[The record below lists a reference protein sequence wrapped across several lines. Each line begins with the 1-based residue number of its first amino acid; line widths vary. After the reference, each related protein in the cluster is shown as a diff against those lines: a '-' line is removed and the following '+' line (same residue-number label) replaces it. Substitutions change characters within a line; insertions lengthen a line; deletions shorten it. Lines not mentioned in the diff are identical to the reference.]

1 MGKLEKFTQP
11 ILIIALLIVSWW
23 GAVDNLAAYVNGESI
38 KDAAIIYGVAR
49 SINGV
54 ISIIQSAEISAIVGS
69 VRPGELLDPMND
81 LIERF
86 SSVMAWS
93 LSSLVLQKVL
103 LSVFSSYSFK
113 VIFTICCALMLVL
126 KWLPLSAH
134 FVARAWSLFLIVA
147 SLRFSIAIVCTLT
160 AAVDQGFI
168 QKIEQASLQTVQTF
182 NSEISVGIND
192 VPAINEDAKQEQA
205 ALQIKRDEINK
216 TVTLTNA
223 DIATLSEQL
232 DTLPKRSWL
241 DVAKRK
247 KKNETTQAVIDQI
260 TSKERELDRLQVQL
274 TSIEK
279 KLECIVIKQSG
290 GSCEGNLSKLKNM
303 FSAEKLS
310 EISKKI
316 NQTIDDLITVLV
328 SLVLTTIIIP
338 LAFLYLSYRLFRF
351 LIVITPR
358 FDVEKKS
365 EDKPILEDKSSLKN

>member
-1 MGKLEKFTQP
+1 LGQFEKFTQP
-11 ILIIALLIVSWW
+11 ILIMALLIVSWW

-54 ISIIQSAEISAIVGS
+54 ISLIQSAEISAIVGS

-126 KWLPLSAH
+126 KWLPLSTH
-134 FVARAWSLFLIVA
+134 FVSRAWSLFLIVA
-147 SLRFSIAIVCTLT
+147 SLRFSIAIVCALT

-192 VPAINEDAKQEQA
+192 VAAIDEDAKQEQA
-205 ALQIKRDEINK
+205 ALQIKSDEITK
-216 TVTLTNA
+216 KITLTKS
-223 DIATLSEQL
+223 DITTLSEQL
-232 DTLPKRSWL
+232 DTLPKRSLL
-241 DVAKRK
+241 DWVKGK
-247 KKNETTQAVIDQI
+247 KKNETTKSIEDQI
-260 TSKERELDRLQVQL
+260 STKEQELDRLKVQL

-310 EISKKI
+310 EISQKI

-338 LAFLYLSYRLFRF
+338 LTFLYLSYRLFKF
-351 LIVITPR
+351 LIVITTR
-358 FDVEKKS
+358 FDVEKNNK
-365 EDKPILEDKSSLKN
+365 EKPMLEDKS

>member
-1 MGKLEKFTQP
+1 MGQFEKFTQP

-54 ISIIQSAEISAIVGS
+54 ISLIQSAEISAIVGS

-147 SLRFSIAIVCTLT
+147 SLRFSIAIVCALT

-192 VPAINEDAKQEQA
+192 VAAIDEDAKQEQA

-232 DTLPKRSWL
+232 DTLPKRSLL
-241 DVAKRK
+241 DVVKRK
-247 KKNETTQAVIDQI
+247 KKNETTQAIEDQI
-260 TSKERELDRLQVQL
+260 TTKERELDRLQVQL

-290 GSCEGNLSKLKNM
+290 GSCEGNLSRLKNM

-310 EISKKI
+310 EISQKI

-338 LAFLYLSYRLFRF
+338 LTFLYLSYRLFKF
-351 LIVITPR
+351 LIVITTR
-358 FDVEKKS
+358 FDVEKNNK
-365 EDKPILEDKSSLKN
+365 EKPMLEDKS

>member
-1 MGKLEKFTQP
+1 MGQLEKFTQP
-11 ILIIALLIVSWW
+11 ILIMAFLIVSWW

-54 ISIIQSAEISAIVGS
+54 ISLIQSAEISAIVGS

-147 SLRFSIAIVCTLT
+147 SLRFSIAIVCALT

-192 VPAINEDAKQEQA
+192 VAAIDEDAKQEQA

-232 DTLPKRSWL
+232 DTLPKRSLL
-241 DVAKRK
+241 DVVKRK
-247 KKNETTQAVIDQI
+247 KKNETTKAIEDQI
-260 TSKERELDRLQVQL
+260 TTKERELDRLQVQL

-310 EISKKI
+310 EISQKI

-338 LAFLYLSYRLFRF
+338 LTFLYLSYRLFKF
-351 LIVITPR
+351 LIVITTR
-358 FDVEKKS
+358 FDVEKNNK
-365 EDKPILEDKSSLKN
+365 EKPMLEDKS

>member
-1 MGKLEKFTQP
+1 MGQLEKFTQP
-11 ILIIALLIVSWW
+11 ILIMALLIVSWW

-54 ISIIQSAEISAIVGS
+54 ISLIQSAEIGAIVGS

-113 VIFTICCALMLVL
+113 VIFTVCCALMFIL

-147 SLRFSIAIVCTLT
+147 SLRFSIAIVCALT

-192 VPAINEDAKQEQA
+192 VAAIDEDTKQEQA
-205 ALQIKRDEINK
+205 ALQIKLDEINK

-232 DTLPKRSWL
+232 DTLPKRSLL
-241 DVAKRK
+241 DLVKGK
-247 KKNETTQAVIDQI
+247 KKNETTQAIEDQI
-260 TSKERELDRLQVQL
+260 TTKERELDRLQVQL

-310 EISKKI
+310 EISQKI

-338 LAFLYLSYRLFRF
+338 LTFLYLSYRLFKF
-351 LIVITPR
+351 LIVITTR
-358 FDVEKKS
+358 FDVEKNNKEKPVLEEKS
-365 EDKPILEDKSSLKN
+365 

>member
-1 MGKLEKFTQP
+1 LGQFEKFTQP
-11 ILIIALLIVSWW
+11 ILIMALLIVSWW

-54 ISIIQSAEISAIVGS
+54 ISLIQSAEISAIVGS

-126 KWLPLSAH
+126 KWLPLSTH
-134 FVARAWSLFLIVA
+134 FVSRAWSLFLIVA
-147 SLRFSIAIVCTLT
+147 SLRFSIAIVCALT

-192 VPAINEDAKQEQA
+192 VAAIDEDAKQEQA
-205 ALQIKRDEINK
+205 ALQIKSDEITK
-216 TVTLTNA
+216 KITLTKS
-223 DIATLSEQL
+223 DITTLSEQL
-232 DTLPKRSWL
+232 DTLPKRSLL
-241 DVAKRK
+241 DWVKGK
-247 KKNETTQAVIDQI
+247 KKNETTKSIEDQI
-260 TSKERELDRLQVQL
+260 STKEQELDRLKVQL

-310 EISKKI
+310 EISQKI

-351 LIVITPR
+351 LIVITTR
-358 FDVEKKS
+358 FDVEKNNK
-365 EDKPILEDKSSLKN
+365 EKPMLEDKS

>member
-1 MGKLEKFTQP
+1 MGQLEKFTQP
-11 ILIIALLIVSWW
+11 ILIMALLIVSWW

-54 ISIIQSAEISAIVGS
+54 ISLIQSAEISAIVGS

-113 VIFTICCALMLVL
+113 VIFTVCCALMFIL

-147 SLRFSIAIVCTLT
+147 SLRFSIAIVCALT

-192 VPAINEDAKQEQA
+192 VAAIDEDTKQEQA
-205 ALQIKRDEINK
+205 ALQIKLDEINK

-232 DTLPKRSWL
+232 DTLPKRSLL
-241 DVAKRK
+241 DVVKRK
-247 KKNETTQAVIDQI
+247 KKNETTQAIEDQI
-260 TSKERELDRLQVQL
+260 TTKERELDRLQVQL

-310 EISKKI
+310 EISQKI

-338 LAFLYLSYRLFRF
+338 LTFLYLSYRLFKF
-351 LIVITPR
+351 LIVITTR
-358 FDVEKKS
+358 FDVEKNN
-365 EDKPILEDKSSLKN
+365 EEKPMLEDKS

>member
-1 MGKLEKFTQP
+1 MGQLEKFTQP
-11 ILIIALLIVSWW
+11 ILIMALLIVSWW

-54 ISIIQSAEISAIVGS
+54 ISLIQSAEISAIVGS

-147 SLRFSIAIVCTLT
+147 SLRFSIAIVCALT

-192 VPAINEDAKQEQA
+192 VAAIDEDAKQEQA

-232 DTLPKRSWL
+232 DTLPKRSLL
-241 DVAKRK
+241 DVVKRK
-247 KKNETTQAVIDQI
+247 KKNETTQAIEDQI
-260 TSKERELDRLQVQL
+260 TTKERELDRLQVQL

-310 EISKKI
+310 EISQKI

-338 LAFLYLSYRLFRF
+338 LTFLYLSYRLFKF
-351 LIVITPR
+351 LIVITTR
-358 FDVEKKS
+358 FDVERNNK
-365 EDKPILEDKSSLKN
+365 EKPMLEDKS

>member
-1 MGKLEKFTQP
+1 MGQLEKFTQP
-11 ILIIALLIVSWW
+11 ILIMALLIVSWW

-54 ISIIQSAEISAIVGS
+54 ISLIQSAEISAIVGS

-113 VIFTICCALMLVL
+113 VIFTVCCALMFIL

-147 SLRFSIAIVCTLT
+147 SLRFSIAIVCALT

-168 QKIEQASLQTVQTF
+168 QKMEQASFQAVKTF
-182 NSEISVGIND
+182 SSEISVGIND
-192 VPAINEDAKQEQA
+192 VAAIDEDAKQEQA
-205 ALQIKRDEINK
+205 ALQIKSDEITK
-216 TVTLTNA
+216 KITLTNS
-223 DIATLSEQL
+223 DITTLSEQL
-232 DTLPKRSWL
+232 DTLPKRSLFDW
-241 DVAKRK
+241 VKGK
-247 KKNETTQAVIDQI
+247 KKNETTKAIEDQI
-260 TSKERELDRLQVQL
+260 STKEQELDRLKVQL
-274 TSIEK
+274 RSIEK

-303 FSAEKLS
+303 FSAEKVS
-310 EISKKI
+310 EITQKI

-338 LAFLYLSYRLFRF
+338 LTFLYLSYRLFKF
-351 LIVITPR
+351 LIVITTR

-365 EDKPILEDKSSLKN
+365 GDKPILEDKSSLKN

>member
-1 MGKLEKFTQP
+1 MGQLEKFTQP
-11 ILIIALLIVSWW
+11 ILIMALLIVSWW

-54 ISIIQSAEISAIVGS
+54 ISLIQSAEISAIVGS

-113 VIFTICCALMLVL
+113 VIFTICCALMFVL

-134 FVARAWSLFLIVA
+134 IVARAWSLFLIVA
-147 SLRFSIAIVCTLT
+147 SLRFSIAIVCALT

-192 VPAINEDAKQEQA
+192 VAAIDEDTKQVQA

-216 TVTLTNA
+216 TITRTNA

-232 DTLPKRSWL
+232 DTLPKRSLL
-241 DVAKRK
+241 DVVKRK
-247 KKNETTQAVIDQI
+247 KKNETAQAIEDQI
-260 TSKERELDRLQVQL
+260 TTKERELDRLKVQL

-303 FSAEKLS
+303 FSAEKVS
-310 EISKKI
+310 EISQKI

-351 LIVITPR
+351 FIVITPR

>member
-1 MGKLEKFTQP
+1 MGQLEKFTQP
-11 ILIIALLIVSWW
+11 ILIMALLIVSWW

-54 ISIIQSAEISAIVGS
+54 ISLIQSAEISAIVGS

-113 VIFTICCALMLVL
+113 VIFTICCTLMLIL
-126 KWLPLSAH
+126 KWLPLSVH
-134 FVARAWSLFLIVA
+134 FAARAWSLFLIIA
-147 SLRFSIAIVCTLT
+147 SLRFSIAIVCALT

-192 VPAINEDAKQEQA
+192 VAAIDEDAKQEQA
-205 ALQIKRDEINK
+205 ALQIKLDEINK

-232 DTLPKRSWL
+232 DTLPKRSLL
-241 DVAKRK
+241 DVVKRK
-247 KKNETTQAVIDQI
+247 KKNETTQAIEDQI
-260 TSKERELDRLQVQL
+260 TTKERELDRLQVQL

-310 EISKKI
+310 EISQKI

-338 LAFLYLSYRLFRF
+338 LTFLYLSYRLFKF
-351 LIVITPR
+351 LIVITTR
-358 FDVEKKS
+358 FDVEKNNK
-365 EDKPILEDKSSLKN
+365 EKPMLEDKS

>member
-1 MGKLEKFTQP
+1 MGQLGKFTQP

-54 ISIIQSAEISAIVGS
+54 ISLIQSAEISAIVGS

-103 LSVFSSYSFK
+103 LSVFSSYAFK
-113 VIFTICCALMLVL
+113 VIFTICCALMFVL

-134 FVARAWSLFLIVA
+134 IVARAWSLVLIVA
-147 SLRFSIAIVCTLT
+147 SLRFSIAIVCALT

-168 QKIEQASLQTVQTF
+168 QKMEQASFQAVKTF
-182 NSEISVGIND
+182 SSEISVGIND
-192 VPAINEDAKQEQA
+192 VAAIDEDIKQEQG
-205 ALQIKRDEINK
+205 ALQITRDEITK
-216 TVTLTNA
+216 KITLTNA
-223 DIATLSEQL
+223 NIATLSEQL
-232 DTLPKRSWL
+232 DTLPKRSLL
-241 DVAKRK
+241 DVVKLK
-247 KKNETTQAVIDQI
+247 KKNEAVQAIENQI
-260 TSKERELDRLQVQL
+260 TNKEQEINRLQIQL

-303 FSAEKLS
+303 FSAEKVS
-310 EISKKI
+310 EISQKI

-351 LIVITPR
+351 FIVITSR
-358 FDVEKKS
+358 FNVEKNN
-365 EDKPILEDKSSLKN
+365 EEKPMLEDKNSLKN

>member
-1 MGKLEKFTQP
+1 MGQLEKFTQP
-11 ILIIALLIVSWW
+11 ILIMALLIVSWW

-54 ISIIQSAEISAIVGS
+54 ISLIQSAEISAIVGS

-113 VIFTICCALMLVL
+113 VIFTICCALMLIL
-126 KWLPLSAH
+126 KWLPLSVH
-134 FVARAWSLFLIVA
+134 FAARAWSLFLIIA
-147 SLRFSIAIVCTLT
+147 SLRFSIAIVCALT

-192 VPAINEDAKQEQA
+192 VAAIDEDAKQEQA

-232 DTLPKRSWL
+232 DTLPKRSLL
-241 DVAKRK
+241 DVVKRK
-247 KKNETTQAVIDQI
+247 KKNETTQAIEDQI
-260 TSKERELDRLQVQL
+260 TTKERELDRLQVQL

-310 EISKKI
+310 EISQKI

>member
-1 MGKLEKFTQP
+1 MGQLEKFTQP
-11 ILIIALLIVSWW
+11 ILIMALLIVSWW

-54 ISIIQSAEISAIVGS
+54 ISLIQSAEIGAIVGS

-113 VIFTICCALMLVL
+113 VIFTVCCALMFIL

-134 FVARAWSLFLIVA
+134 FVARAWSLLLIVA
-147 SLRFSIAIVCTLT
+147 SLRFSIAIVCALT

-192 VPAINEDAKQEQA
+192 VAAIDEDTKQEQA
-205 ALQIKRDEINK
+205 ALQIKLDEINK

-232 DTLPKRSWL
+232 DTLPKRSLL
-241 DVAKRK
+241 DVVKRK
-247 KKNETTQAVIDQI
+247 KKNETTQAIEDQI
-260 TSKERELDRLQVQL
+260 TTKERELDRLQVQL

-310 EISKKI
+310 EISQKI

-338 LAFLYLSYRLFRF
+338 LTFLYLSYRLFKF
-351 LIVITPR
+351 LIVITTR
-358 FDVEKKS
+358 FDVEKNN
-365 EDKPILEDKSSLKN
+365 EEKPMLEDKS

>member
-1 MGKLEKFTQP
+1 MGQLEKFTQP
-11 ILIIALLIVSWW
+11 ILIMALLIVSWW

-54 ISIIQSAEISAIVGS
+54 ISLIQSAEISAIVGS

-134 FVARAWSLFLIVA
+134 FVARAWSLFLIIA
-147 SLRFSIAIVCTLT
+147 SLRFSIAIVCALT

-192 VPAINEDAKQEQA
+192 VAAIDEDTKQEQA
-205 ALQIKRDEINK
+205 ALQIKLDEINK

-232 DTLPKRSWL
+232 DTLPKRSLL
-241 DVAKRK
+241 DVVKRK
-247 KKNETTQAVIDQI
+247 KKNETTQAIEDQI
-260 TSKERELDRLQVQL
+260 TTKERELDRLQVQL

-303 FSAEKLS
+303 FSAEKVS
-310 EISKKI
+310 EISQKI

>member
-1 MGKLEKFTQP
+1 MGQLEKFTQP
-11 ILIIALLIVSWW
+11 ILIMALLIVSWW

-54 ISIIQSAEISAIVGS
+54 ISLIQSAEISAIVGS

-113 VIFTICCALMLVL
+113 VIFTICCALMFIL

-147 SLRFSIAIVCTLT
+147 SLRFSIAIVCALT

-192 VPAINEDAKQEQA
+192 VAAIDEDAKQEQA

-232 DTLPKRSWL
+232 DTLPKRSLL
-241 DVAKRK
+241 DVVKRK
-247 KKNETTQAVIDQI
+247 KKNETAQAIEDQI
-260 TSKERELDRLQVQL
+260 TTKERELDRLKVQL

-310 EISKKI
+310 EISQKI

>member
-1 MGKLEKFTQP
+1 MGQFEKFTQP
-11 ILIIALLIVSWW
+11 ILIMALLIVSWW

-54 ISIIQSAEISAIVGS
+54 ISLIQSAEISAIVGS

-113 VIFTICCALMLVL
+113 VIFTVCCALMFIL

-147 SLRFSIAIVCTLT
+147 SLRFSIAIVCALT

-192 VPAINEDAKQEQA
+192 VAAIDEDTKQEQA
-205 ALQIKRDEINK
+205 ALQIKLDEINK

-232 DTLPKRSWL
+232 DTLPKRSLL
-241 DVAKRK
+241 DVVKRK
-247 KKNETTQAVIDQI
+247 KKNETTQAIEDQI
-260 TSKERELDRLQVQL
+260 TTKERELDRLQVQL

-310 EISKKI
+310 EISQKI

-338 LAFLYLSYRLFRF
+338 LTFLYLSYRLFKF
-351 LIVITPR
+351 LIVITTR
-358 FDVEKKS
+358 FDVEKNNK
-365 EDKPILEDKSSLKN
+365 EKPVLEDKS

>member
-1 MGKLEKFTQP
+1 MGQLEKFTQP
-11 ILIIALLIVSWW
+11 ILIMAFLIVSWW

-54 ISIIQSAEISAIVGS
+54 ISLIQSAEIGPIYAS

-147 SLRFSIAIVCTLT
+147 SLRFSIAIVCALT

-192 VPAINEDAKQEQA
+192 VAAIDEDAKQEQA

-216 TVTLTNA
+216 TVNLTNA

-232 DTLPKRSWL
+232 DTLPKRSLL
-241 DVAKRK
+241 DVVKRK
-247 KKNETTQAVIDQI
+247 KKNETTQAIEDQI
-260 TSKERELDRLQVQL
+260 TTKERELDRLQVQL

-290 GSCEGNLSKLKNM
+290 GNCEGNLSKLKNM
-303 FSAEKLS
+303 FSAEKVS
-310 EISKKI
+310 EIAQKI

-338 LAFLYLSYRLFRF
+338 LTFLYLSYRLFKF
-351 LIVITPR
+351 LIVITTR
-358 FDVEKKS
+358 FDVEKNNK
-365 EDKPILEDKSSLKN
+365 EKPMLEDKS

>member
-1 MGKLEKFTQP
+1 MGQLEKFTQP
-11 ILIIALLIVSWW
+11 ILIMALLIVSWW

-54 ISIIQSAEISAIVGS
+54 ISLIQSAEISAIVGS

-113 VIFTICCALMLVL
+113 VIFTICCALMFVL
-126 KWLPLSAH
+126 KWLPLSVH
-134 FVARAWSLFLIVA
+134 FAARAWSLFLIIA
-147 SLRFSIAIVCTLT
+147 SLRFSIAIVCALT

-192 VPAINEDAKQEQA
+192 VAAIDEDTKQEQA
-205 ALQIKRDEINK
+205 ALQIKLDEINK

-232 DTLPKRSWL
+232 DTLPKRSLL
-241 DVAKRK
+241 DVVKRK
-247 KKNETTQAVIDQI
+247 KKNETTQAIEDQI
-260 TSKERELDRLQVQL
+260 TTKERELDRLQVQL

-303 FSAEKLS
+303 FSAEKVS
-310 EISKKI
+310 EISQKI

-365 EDKPILEDKSSLKN
+365 GDKPIL

>member
-1 MGKLEKFTQP
+1 MGQIEKFTQP
-11 ILIIALLIVSWW
+11 ILIMALLIVSWW

-54 ISIIQSAEISAIVGS
+54 ISLIQSAEISAIVGS

-126 KWLPLSAH
+126 KWLPLSTH

-147 SLRFSIAIVCTLT
+147 SLRFSIAIVCALT

-192 VPAINEDAKQEQA
+192 VAAIDEDAKQEQA

-232 DTLPKRSWL
+232 DTLPKRSLL
-241 DVAKRK
+241 DVVKRK
-247 KKNETTQAVIDQI
+247 KKNETTQAIEDQI
-260 TSKERELDRLQVQL
+260 TTKERELDRLQVQL

-290 GSCEGNLSKLKNM
+290 GNCEGNLSKLKNM
-303 FSAEKLS
+303 FSAEKVS
-310 EISKKI
+310 EIAQKI

-338 LAFLYLSYRLFRF
+338 LTFLYLSYRLFKF
-351 LIVITPR
+351 LIVITTR
-358 FDVEKKS
+358 FDVEKNNK
-365 EDKPILEDKSSLKN
+365 EKPMLEDKS

>member
-1 MGKLEKFTQP
+1 MGQLEKFTQP
-11 ILIIALLIVSWW
+11 ILIMALLIVSWW

-54 ISIIQSAEISAIVGS
+54 ISLIQSAEISAIVGS

-113 VIFTICCALMLVL
+113 VIFTVCCALMFIL

-147 SLRFSIAIVCTLT
+147 SLRFSIAIVCALT

-192 VPAINEDAKQEQA
+192 VAAIDEDTKQEQA
-205 ALQIKRDEINK
+205 ALQIKLDEINK

-232 DTLPKRSWL
+232 DTLPKRSLL
-241 DVAKRK
+241 DVVKRK
-247 KKNETTQAVIDQI
+247 KKNETTQAIEDQI
-260 TSKERELDRLQVQL
+260 TTKERELDRLQVQL

-303 FSAEKLS
+303 FSAEKVS
-310 EISKKI
+310 EIAQKI

-338 LAFLYLSYRLFRF
+338 LTFLYLSYRLFKF
-351 LIVITPR
+351 LIIITSR
-358 FDVEKKS
+358 FNVEKKS
-365 EDKPILEDKSSLKN
+365 VDKPMLEDKSSLKN

>member
-1 MGKLEKFTQP
+1 MGQLEKFTQP
-11 ILIIALLIVSWW
+11 ILIMALLIVSWW

-54 ISIIQSAEISAIVGS
+54 ISLIQSAEISAIVGS

-113 VIFTICCALMLVL
+113 VIFTVCCALMFIL
-126 KWLPLSAH
+126 KWLRLSAH

-147 SLRFSIAIVCTLT
+147 SLRFSIAIVCALT

-192 VPAINEDAKQEQA
+192 VAAIDEDTKQEQA
-205 ALQIKRDEINK
+205 ALQIKLDEINK

-232 DTLPKRSWL
+232 DTLPKRSLL
-241 DVAKRK
+241 DVVKRK
-247 KKNETTQAVIDQI
+247 KKNETTQAIEDQI
-260 TSKERELDRLQVQL
+260 TTKERELDRLQVQL

-310 EISKKI
+310 EISQKI

-338 LAFLYLSYRLFRF
+338 LTFLYLSYRLFKF
-351 LIVITPR
+351 LIVISTR
-358 FDVEKKS
+358 FDVEKNNK
-365 EDKPILEDKSSLKN
+365 EKPVLEDKS

>member
-1 MGKLEKFTQP
+1 M
-11 ILIIALLIVSWW
+11 
-23 GAVDNLAAYVNGESI
+23 
-38 KDAAIIYGVAR
+38 
-49 SINGV
+49 
-54 ISIIQSAEISAIVGS
+54 
-69 VRPGELLDPMND
+69 
-81 LIERF
+81 
-86 SSVMAWS
+86 
-93 LSSLVLQKVL
+93 
-103 LSVFSSYSFK
+103 
-113 VIFTICCALMLVL
+113 
-126 KWLPLSAH
+126 
-134 FVARAWSLFLIVA
+134 
-147 SLRFSIAIVCTLT
+147 T

-192 VPAINEDAKQEQA
+192 VAAIDEDAKQEQA

-232 DTLPKRSWL
+232 DTLPKRSLL
-241 DVAKRK
+241 DVVKRK
-247 KKNETTQAVIDQI
+247 KKNETTQAIEDQI
-260 TSKERELDRLQVQL
+260 TTKERELDRLQVQL

-310 EISKKI
+310 EISQKI

-338 LAFLYLSYRLFRF
+338 LTFLYLSYRLFRF
-351 LIVITPR
+351 LIVITTR
-358 FDVEKKS
+358 FDVEKNK
-365 EDKPILEDKSSLKN
+365 

>member
-1 MGKLEKFTQP
+1 MGQLEKFTQP
-11 ILIIALLIVSWW
+11 ILIMALLIVSWW

-54 ISIIQSAEISAIVGS
+54 ISLIQSAEIGAIVGS

-126 KWLPLSAH
+126 KWLPLSAR

-147 SLRFSIAIVCTLT
+147 SLRFSIAIVCALT

-192 VPAINEDAKQEQA
+192 VAAIDEDAKQEQA
-205 ALQIKRDEINK
+205 ALQIKSDEITK
-216 TVTLTNA
+216 KITLTNA

-232 DTLPKRSWL
+232 NTLPQRSLL
-241 DVAKRK
+241 DVVKLK
-247 KKNETTQAVIDQI
+247 KKNEATQAVENQI
-260 TSKERELDRLQVQL
+260 TTKEQELDRLQAQL

-279 KLECIVIKQSG
+279 KLECIAIKQSG

-303 FSAEKLS
+303 FSAEKVS
-310 EISKKI
+310 EISQKI

-338 LAFLYLSYRLFRF
+338 LTFLYLSYRLFRF

-365 EDKPILEDKSSLKN
+365 EDKPILEDKSLQKN

>member
-1 MGKLEKFTQP
+1 MGQLEKFTQP
-11 ILIIALLIVSWW
+11 ILIMALLIVSWW

-54 ISIIQSAEISAIVGS
+54 ISLIQSAEISAIVGS

-113 VIFTICCALMLVL
+113 VIFTVCCALMFIL

-147 SLRFSIAIVCTLT
+147 SLRFSIAIVCALT

-192 VPAINEDAKQEQA
+192 VAAIDEDTKQEQA
-205 ALQIKRDEINK
+205 ALQIKLDEINK

-232 DTLPKRSWL
+232 DTLPKRSLL
-241 DVAKRK
+241 DVVKRK
-247 KKNETTQAVIDQI
+247 KKNETTQAIEDQI
-260 TSKERELDRLQVQL
+260 TTKERELDRLQVQL

-310 EISKKI
+310 EISQKI

-338 LAFLYLSYRLFRF
+338 LTFLYLSYRLFKF

>member
-1 MGKLEKFTQP
+1 MGQFEKFTQP
-11 ILIIALLIVSWW
+11 ILIMALLIVSWW

-54 ISIIQSAEISAIVGS
+54 ISLIQSAEISAIVGS

-126 KWLPLSAH
+126 KWLPLSTH

-147 SLRFSIAIVCTLT
+147 SLRFSIAIVCALT

-192 VPAINEDAKQEQA
+192 VAAIDEDAKQEQA

-232 DTLPKRSWL
+232 DTLPKRSLL
-241 DVAKRK
+241 DVVKRK
-247 KKNETTQAVIDQI
+247 KKNETTQAIEDQI
-260 TSKERELDRLQVQL
+260 TTKERELDRLQVQL
-274 TSIEK
+274 SSIEK

-303 FSAEKLS
+303 FSAEKVS
-310 EISKKI
+310 EIAQKI

-338 LAFLYLSYRLFRF
+338 LTFLYLSYRLFKF
-351 LIVITPR
+351 LIVITTR
-358 FDVEKKS
+358 FDVEKNNK
-365 EDKPILEDKSSLKN
+365 EKPMLEDKS

>member
-1 MGKLEKFTQP
+1 LGQLEKFTQP

-54 ISIIQSAEISAIVGS
+54 ISLIQSAEIGPIYAS

-113 VIFTICCALMLVL
+113 VIFTICCALMFVL

-134 FVARAWSLFLIVA
+134 IVARAWSLFLIVA
-147 SLRFSIAIVCTLT
+147 SLRFSIAIVCALT

-168 QKIEQASLQTVQTF
+168 QKMEQASFQAVKTF
-182 NSEISVGIND
+182 SSEISVGIND
-192 VPAINEDAKQEQA
+192 VAAIDEDAKQEQA
-205 ALQIKRDEINK
+205 ALQIKSDEITK
-216 TVTLTNA
+216 KITLTNS
-223 DIATLSEQL
+223 DITTLSEQL
-232 DTLPKRSWL
+232 DTLPKRSLL
-241 DVAKRK
+241 DLVKGK
-247 KKNETTQAVIDQI
+247 KKNETTKAIEDQI
-260 TSKERELDRLQVQL
+260 SAKEQELDRLKVQL
-274 TSIEK
+274 RSIEK
-279 KLECIVIKQSG
+279 KIECIVIEQSG

-303 FSAEKLS
+303 FSAEKVS
-310 EISKKI
+310 EIAQKI

-338 LAFLYLSYRLFRF
+338 LTFLYLSYRLFKF
-351 LIVITPR
+351 LIVITTR
-358 FDVEKKS
+358 FDVEKNNK
-365 EDKPILEDKSSLKN
+365 EKPMLEDKS

>member
-1 MGKLEKFTQP
+1 LGQLEKFTQP
-11 ILIIALLIVSWW
+11 ILIVALLIVSWW

-54 ISIIQSAEISAIVGS
+54 ISLIQSAEISAIVGS

-113 VIFTICCALMLVL
+113 VIFTICCALMFVL

-134 FVARAWSLFLIVA
+134 IVARAWSLFLIVA
-147 SLRFSIAIVCTLT
+147 SLRFSIAIVCALT

-168 QKIEQASLQTVQTF
+168 QKMEQASFQAVKTF
-182 NSEISVGIND
+182 SSEISVGIND
-192 VPAINEDAKQEQA
+192 VAAIDEDAKQEQA
-205 ALQIKRDEINK
+205 ALQIKSDEITK
-216 TVTLTNA
+216 KITLTNS
-223 DIATLSEQL
+223 DITTLSEQL
-232 DTLPKRSWL
+232 DTLPKRSLL
-241 DVAKRK
+241 DLVKGK
-247 KKNETTQAVIDQI
+247 KKNETTKAIEDQI
-260 TSKERELDRLQVQL
+260 SAKEQELDRLKVQL
-274 TSIEK
+274 RSIEK
-279 KLECIVIKQSG
+279 KIECIVIEQSG

-303 FSAEKLS
+303 FSAEKVS
-310 EISKKI
+310 EIAQKI

-338 LAFLYLSYRLFRF
+338 LTFLYLSYRLFKF
-351 LIVITPR
+351 LIVITTR
-358 FDVEKKS
+358 FDVEKKNK
-365 EDKPILEDKSSLKN
+365 EKPMLEDKS

>member
-1 MGKLEKFTQP
+1 MGQLEKFTQP
-11 ILIIALLIVSWW
+11 ILIMALLIVSWW

-54 ISIIQSAEISAIVGS
+54 ISLIQSAEIGAIVGS

-113 VIFTICCALMLVL
+113 VIFTVCCALMFIL

-147 SLRFSIAIVCTLT
+147 SLRFSIAIVCALT

-192 VPAINEDAKQEQA
+192 VAAIDEDAKQEQA

-232 DTLPKRSWL
+232 DTLPKRSLL
-241 DVAKRK
+241 DVVKRK
-247 KKNETTQAVIDQI
+247 KKNETTQAIEDQI
-260 TSKERELDRLQVQL
+260 TTKERELDRLQVQL

-310 EISKKI
+310 EISQKI

-338 LAFLYLSYRLFRF
+338 LTFLYLSYRLFKF
-351 LIVITPR
+351 LIVITTR
-358 FDVEKKS
+358 FDVEKNNK
-365 EDKPILEDKSSLKN
+365 EKPMLEDKS

>member
-1 MGKLEKFTQP
+1 MGQLEKFTQP
-11 ILIIALLIVSWW
+11 ILIMALLIVSWW

-54 ISIIQSAEISAIVGS
+54 ISLIQSAEISAIVGS

-113 VIFTICCALMLVL
+113 VIFTVCCALMFIL
-126 KWLPLSAH
+126 KWLPLSVH
-134 FVARAWSLFLIVA
+134 FAARAWSLFLIIA
-147 SLRFSIAIVCTLT
+147 SLRFSIAIVCALT

-168 QKIEQASLQTVQTF
+168 QKMEQASFQAVKTF
-182 NSEISVGIND
+182 SSEISVGIND
-192 VPAINEDAKQEQA
+192 VAAIDEDTKQVQA

-216 TVTLTNA
+216 TITRTNA

-232 DTLPKRSWL
+232 DTLPKRSLL
-241 DVAKRK
+241 DVVKRK
-247 KKNETTQAVIDQI
+247 KKNETAQAIEDQI
-260 TSKERELDRLQVQL
+260 TTKERELDRLKVQL

-310 EISKKI
+310 EISQKI

-338 LAFLYLSYRLFRF
+338 LTFLYLSYRFFKF
-351 LIVITPR
+351 LIVITTR
-358 FDVEKKS
+358 FDVEKNNK
-365 EDKPILEDKSSLKN
+365 EKPVLEDKS

>member
-1 MGKLEKFTQP
+1 MGQLEKFTQP
-11 ILIIALLIVSWW
+11 ILIMALLIVSWW

-54 ISIIQSAEISAIVGS
+54 ISLIQSAEIGAIVGS

-113 VIFTICCALMLVL
+113 VIFTVCCALMFIL

-147 SLRFSIAIVCTLT
+147 SLRFSIAIVCALT

-182 NSEISVGIND
+182 NSEISFGIND
-192 VPAINEDAKQEQA
+192 VAAIDEDTKQEQA
-205 ALQIKRDEINK
+205 ALQIKLDEINK

-232 DTLPKRSWL
+232 DTLPKRSLL
-241 DVAKRK
+241 DVVKRK
-247 KKNETTQAVIDQI
+247 KKNETTQAIEDQI
-260 TSKERELDRLQVQL
+260 TTKERELDRLQVQL

-310 EISKKI
+310 EISQKI

-338 LAFLYLSYRLFRF
+338 LTFLYLSYRLFKF
-351 LIVITPR
+351 LIVITTR
-358 FDVEKKS
+358 FDVEKNNK
-365 EDKPILEDKSSLKN
+365 EKPVLEDKS